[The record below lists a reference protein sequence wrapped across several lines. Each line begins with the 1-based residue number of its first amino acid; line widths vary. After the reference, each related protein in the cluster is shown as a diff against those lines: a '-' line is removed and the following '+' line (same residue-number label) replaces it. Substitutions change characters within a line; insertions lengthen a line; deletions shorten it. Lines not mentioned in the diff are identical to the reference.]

1 MGIGNT
7 LQVSV
12 ARLLK
17 PLVRMLL
24 RNGVTFGVFLDI
36 SKRLFAEVAMEDFK
50 IPGRAPSKSRASVIT
65 GLSRKEINRVLS
77 LPQVSDEEIQERHNR
92 AVRVVTGWIRDEAF
106 TDAEGKPKALLVEGE
121 EGSFSHLVKKYSGDV
136 PVRAILDE
144 LVRVGTVER
153 LGWREVGLRKPAY
166 IPAVGE
172 EEKIGILGVDV
183 SDLISTIDYNM
194 KMKGQDSRFHLKV
207 SYDNLP
213 GDSLG
218 RFRSLSS
225 EKALKLLKELD
236 KELSGVDRDVN
247 PAVEG
252 EGRFRGGISIY
263 YFEEDLQVDGKG
275 EIS

>member
-7 LQVSV
+7 LQASV

-36 SKRLFAEVAMEDFK
+36 SKRLFAEVAMEDFTL
-50 IPGRAPSKSRASVIT
+50 PGRAPSKSRASVIT

-77 LPQVSDEEIQERHNR
+77 LPEVSDAELQERHNR

-106 TDAEGKPKALLVEGE
+106 TDAEGKPRRLMVEGD
-121 EGSFSHLVKKYSGDV
+121 EGSFAQLVKKYSGDV
-136 PVRAILDE
+136 PVRAVLDE
-144 LVRVGTVER
+144 LIRVGTVER
-153 LGWREVGLRKPAY
+153 LGWGEIGLCKPAY
-166 IPAVGE
+166 IPAAGE
-172 EEKIGILGVDV
+172 EEKIGIMGVDV
-183 SDLISTIDYNM
+183 GDLISTIDYNM

-207 SYDNLP
+207 DYDNVP
-213 GDSLG
+213 GESLG

-225 EKALKLLKELD
+225 QKALKLLKELD
-236 KELSGVDRDVN
+236 KELSAVDRDVN

-252 EGRFRGGISIY
+252 EGRFRAGISIH
-263 YFEEDLQVDGKG
+263 YFEEDLQEGG
-275 EIS
+275 REEIS